1 MVKNNT
7 LIQCLKIFKLKDI
20 VGFTKLFLTFIPGK
34 IMKLFNRDIWVVSE
48 LKENARDNGY
58 WMFKYI
64 RENYPNKKVY
74 YPIKKKSSDYKKV
87 KVLGNVVEFGSMKH
101 FLLFWAAS
109 KYLGTT
115 KEHGFPDER
124 TCQFFHLRG
133 LSGFKYIFLN
143 HGVAR
148 GYSGIVDG
156 NITRYD
162 LVIAMSESEK
172 ETMIKMCNRKPEN
185 VVATGFC
192 RHDNLGDDM
201 LDKRLIL
208 FMPTWRNWLD
218 FRHETDKA
226 TIEDIK
232 NNYLQSEYYKRCNE
246 MVTSK
251 EVVRLLEEN
260 DLKLV
265 MYLHGYAQGYS
276 EYFKPASDRIQ
287 VAKKE
292 DFFVQDLLKQATYL
306 ITDYS
311 SVIFDFAYMKKPC
324 CYYQYDKEEFSKNQY
339 SESEYYTYE
348 DHGFGPIFTEL
359 SQILEHIKAAM
370 DKDFK
375 MEEKYLNRVEN
386 YFPSFDNKHSERIYE
401 IIDKL

>member
-1 MVKNNT
+1 MVKTNS
-7 LIQCLKIFKLKDI
+7 LIQCFKIFKLRDI
-20 VGFTKLFLTFIPGK
+20 IGFTKLFITFIPGK
-34 IMKLFNRDIWVVSE
+34 IMKLLNRDIWVVTE

-58 WMFKYI
+58 WMFKYL
-64 RENYPNKKVY
+64 RESHPDKKVY
-74 YPIKKKSSDYKKV
+74 YPISRTSSDYKKV
-87 KVLGNVVEFGSMKH
+87 EPLGNVIEFGSLKH
-101 FLLFWAAS
+101 FLYFWAAN

-124 TCQFFHLRG
+124 TCQFIHLRG
-133 LSGFKYIFLN
+133 LSGFKYVFLN

-162 LVIAMSESEK
+162 LVIAMSESER
-172 ETMIKMCNRKPEN
+172 ETMINMCNRKAEN

-201 LDKRLIL
+201 LDEKLIL

-218 FRHETDKA
+218 SRHETDKS
-226 TIEDIK
+226 TIDEITNK
-232 NNYLQSEYYKRCNE
+232 FLQSDYYKRCSE
-246 MVTSK
+246 IVTSPDLIN
-251 EVVRLLEEN
+251 LLEEK
-260 DLKLV
+260 DMRLI

-276 EYFKPASDRIQ
+276 QYFKPASDRIE
-287 VAKKE
+287 VALKE
-292 DFFVQDLLKQATYL
+292 DYFVQDLLKQAAYL

-348 DHGFGPIFTEL
+348 DNGFGPIFTEL
-359 SQILEHIKAAM
+359 SEIIEHIEKTCAGGIG
-370 DKDFK
+370 
-375 MEEKYLNRVEN
+375 MEDKYLRRVEN

-401 IIDKL
+401 IIEKL

>member
-74 YPIKKKSSDYKKV
+74 YPIKKKSSDYEKV

-292 DFFVQDLLKQATYL
+292 DYFVQDLLKQATYL

-370 DKDFK
+370 EKDFK
-375 MEEKYLNRVEN
+375 MEEKYLHRVEN